1 MNALEYVEYVD
12 CPTCKVPYLADEEYT
27 SPARIR
33 IECRN
38 CLDVSEITLQ
48 TRRVALTFA
57 KQCDSIPL

>member
-1 MNALEYVEYVD
+1 MSNYSGKVEYVEYVD

-38 CLDVSEITLQ
+38 CLDVSG
-48 TRRVALTFA
+48 VV
-57 KQCDSIPL
+57 K